1 MLDPLSGIG
10 QCMSRVHPPHEVHVD
25 WVVCH
30 NHDRERR
37 RWGSIQDRRSVQSH
51 KVGNDKRVFVHG
63 QKGAP
68 QATLCPEP
76 CRATLDTR
84 EREL

>member
-10 QCMSRVHPPHEVHVD
+10 QCMSRAHPPHEVHVD
-25 WVVCH
+25 CVVCH
-30 NHDRERR
+30 NDDC
-37 RWGSIQDRRSVQSH
+37 DRRSVQSH